1 VILNKI
7 FNLCQE
13 PNYIKWRIRL
23 SFTLAA
29 TILRL
34 YDENMRKIII
44 LIVLIVT
51 ACSSQP
57 GPKDVV
63 FDFIRAVKMSDS
75 LAVVQI
81 LDIDAYIKMR
91 MTEMSPED
99 SAQVLAEEN
108 VKTIQSLLGNGETR
122 RYWSKPEMRI
132 LVNKARINENDADVD
147 MSFMDKQTG
156 SLVYSKVLLKKQ
168 DDDSWRIVYFKQ

>member
-1 VILNKI
+1 MKKLLIL
-7 FNLCQE
+7 
-13 PNYIKWRIRL
+13 
-23 SFTLAA
+23 LAVMIA
-29 TILRL
+29 
-34 YDENMRKIII
+34 
-44 LIVLIVT
+44 

-63 FDFIRAVKMSDS
+63 FSFIKAVKTSDS
-75 LAVVQI
+75 LMVTQI

-99 SAQVLAEEN
+99 SAQVLADERI
-108 VKTIQSLLGNGETR
+108 KTIQSLLGDGETR
-122 RYWSKPEMRI
+122 RYWTKPEMRI

-156 SLVYSKVLLKKQ
+156 SLIYSKVLLKKQ
-168 DDDSWRIVYFKQ
+168 PDGTWRITYFKQ